1 MYIKSKR
8 FWHTVG
14 NVGNRLTLH
23 AGFEG
28 GFVLCAQL
36 MYKAGLVNSSYHSHI
51 NSCNFEKWLKEK
63 LTPNILERSQVI
75 FENAVYKHVDKPLSK
90 HTEKEE
96 MISWLLQFG
105 YQ

>member
-1 MYIKSKR
+1 
-8 FWHTVG
+8 
-14 NVGNRLTLH
+14 L
-23 AGFEG
+23 ED

-36 MYKAGLVNSSYHSHI
+36 IYNAGLVNGSYHSHI
-51 NSCNFEKWLKEK
+51 NGFNFEKWLKEK

-90 HTEKEE
+90 HTEKAE
-96 MISWLLQFG
+96 MISWLWQSG

>member
-1 MYIKSKR
+1 MCKR

-23 AGFEG
+23 AGFED

-36 MYKAGLVNSSYHSHI
+36 IYKAGLVSGSYHSHI
-51 NSCNFEKWLKEK
+51 NSFNFEKWLKEK

-90 HTEKEE
+90 HTEKAE
-96 MISWLLQFG
+96 MISWLWHSG